1 MFRELAHQGN
11 LQQMSED
18 AGVNQGHTLN
28 ASPGSTT
35 STVCNGDCTFSDV
48 EVPTRLH

>member
-18 AGVNQGHTLN
+18 AGVNQGHTLI
-28 ASPGSTT
+28 ASPPLQLSAMGTAPL
-35 STVCNGDCTFSDV
+35 VM
-48 EVPTRLH
+48 